1 MNRLSLRWVI
11 LVPLLATITVGFLAF
26 AIYIDHSD
34 RATRLA
40 EIDRELARAERVD
53 LAPPA
58 IDPPDGVTPPTR
70 GSAPSESATAGVD
83 PPVQLTVSPDG
94 AVVGTQ
100 GGENPFPDDTL
111 AALGSTGEPTTT
123 EIGDYRVLVSPQPD
137 GQVRVTALSLE
148 GYEATT
154 SALRR
159 DLVVGGLII
168 VLLESAMAWWLA
180 GRLVRPLSTMAAT
193 ANQIADGAL
202 DTRLQHAGGSRE
214 VFDLSNDIERMVDRL
229 RAALAERERSEA
241 AATRARDDMR
251 RFLADVSHEIRTPL
265 TALKGYSD
273 LYQRGMLAEPGALDR
288 AMARVGNES
297 VRLHRLVNS
306 MMDLVRGDE
315 RGARVVS
322 DVDVPHVVRAVVED
336 LRAAYPE
343 RRIDTHLVP
352 GSGTPLAGDPDRIHQ
367 AILNLGAN
375 ACTHTPASTPI
386 TIVVETPPD
395 AVSISVIDHGTGV
408 EEADQERIFLPLYQA
423 DSSRARHG
431 PGGAGL
437 GLAVSRQIAH
447 EHHGSITLSPTSG
460 GGSTF
465 TLRLPHGRQEADT

>member
-11 LVPLLATITVGFLAF
+11 LMPLLATITVGFLAF
-26 AIYIDHSD
+26 AIYIDQSD

-53 LAPPA
+53 LAPQA
-58 IDPPDGVTPPTR
+58 TGQPDGVTPPTR

-94 AVVGTQ
+94 AVTGTQ
-100 GGENPFPDDTL
+100 GGENPFPGDTL
-111 AALGSTGEPTTT
+111 AALGATGEPTTT
-123 EIGDYRVLVSPQPD
+123 EIGDYRVRVSPQPD

-148 GYEATT
+148 GYRATT
-154 SALRR
+154 AALRR
-159 DLVVGGLII
+159 DLIFGGLII

-180 GRLVRPLSTMAAT
+180 GRLVRPLTKMAVA

-202 DTRLQHAGGSRE
+202 DTELQHAGGSRE
-214 VFDLSNDIERMVDRL
+214 VFDLSSDIERMVGRL
-229 RAALAERERSEA
+229 RAALAEREQSEA
-241 AATRARDDMR
+241 SATRARDDMR

-273 LYQRGMLAEPGALDR
+273 LYERGMLAEPGAVDR
-288 AMARVGNES
+288 AMSRVGNES

-306 MMDLVRGDE
+306 MMELVRGDE
-315 RGARVVS
+315 RGAQVVS
-322 DVDVPHVVRAVVED
+322 DVDVPQVVREVVDD

-343 RRIDTHLVP
+343 RRIDTQVVP
-352 GSGTPLAGDPDRIHQ
+352 GCGVPLAGDPARIHQ
-367 AILNLGAN
+367 AILNLGSN

-386 TIVVETPPD
+386 TIVVETPPG
-395 AVSISVIDHGTGV
+395 AVVISVIDHGAGV
-408 EEADQERIFLPLYQA
+408 EEADQERIFLPFYQA

-431 PGGAGL
+431 SGGAGL
-437 GLAVSRQIAH
+437 GLAVSRQIAQ
-447 EHHGSITLSPTSG
+447 EHRGSITLSPTPG

-465 TLRLPHGRQEADT
+465 TLRLPQSRREADT